1 MGTPMWGL
9 PTERRKPRAEG
20 RGPLEDVDVD
30 AVEEAESVAEEDDE
44 VEAEVAAG
52 AEAGF
57 TGVGTTVCS
66 GLGSGRPPGYESW
79 KMSSCGPSRKL
90 YRSL

>member
-1 MGTPMWGL
+1 M
-9 PTERRKPRAEG
+9 
-20 RGPLEDVDVD
+20 DVDPVGD
-30 AVEEAESVAEEDDE
+30 AESAAEAEELADGAEEA
-44 VEAEVAAG
+44 EAEVAAG

-57 TGVGTTVCS
+57 AGVGTTVCS

>member
-20 RGPLEDVDVD
+20 RGPLEDVAVD
-30 AVEEAESVAEEDDE
+30 PVEDAESVAEAEELAEDAE
-44 VEAEVAAG
+44 EAEVAAG

-66 GLGSGRPPGYESW
+66 GLDSGRPPGYES
-79 KMSSCGPSRKL
+79 
-90 YRSL
+90 

>member
-1 MGTPMWGL
+1 MGTPMCGL

-30 AVEEAESVAEEDDE
+30 AVEEAASVAEEDDE
-44 VEAEVAAG
+44 DEAEVAAG
-52 AEAGF
+52 AEVGF

-66 GLGSGRPPGYESW
+66 GLGLGRPPGYESW
-79 KMSSCGPSRKL
+79 KMSS
-90 YRSL
+90 